1 MCFHNIVCL
10 FVCISSSAVVWL
22 LCAILFIPFD
32 ELDFLFMGVFSVLF
46 LQTSAALH
54 LSPLSRKI
62 WKHIF
67 LKNASLLVCKIPFL
81 HSLTVEWMD
90 KMETLSAVLAV
101 ACFWLILLF
110 LPLLFLTLQC
120 ILLGT
125 FTPVSEHF
133 QAECRHCV
141 FTWPPMA
148 GHGSEPQCK
157 WSPYKFWFK

>member
-1 MCFHNIVCL
+1 MCFHNIFCL

-67 LKNASLLVCKIPFL
+67 LTNSWFVNYFFYTVWLLSGWRKWRPFLRFLLLLVFGWFCFSC
-81 HSLTVEWMD
+81 HF
-90 KMETLSAVLAV
+90 
-101 ACFWLILLF
+101 CFWRYSVLYWEYLHRSVNISRLNADTAF
-110 LPLLFLTLQC
+110 LPGHP
-120 ILLGT
+120 IN
-125 FTPVSEHF
+125 E
-133 QAECRHCV
+133 
-141 FTWPPMA
+141 
-148 GHGSEPQCK
+148 HGSEPQCK